1 MWTCITEYY
10 FEGPGYEILTL
21 RQGLNQIMQQAL
33 ERAPE
38 GGDTKG
44 GAYGKL
50 GLGHIWKALGKPE
63 GISSDGALIH
73 RIQAGDCYLLRNGK
87 WAMALQVW
95 NGDFRDLWDAVLQ
108 KWAPHCRYYYLI
120 CGDVVESNDIKR
132 KYFTWDYV
140 TQIAFSRQTP
150 EEIRKV
156 FEPYA
161 DHRFTIFEDWSDS
174 FLDNRYTYWHQP
186 ALKQLLL
193 KLLPRPDLEM
203 YSFLTQFSQK
213 MHLSGLR
220 MCYSTYITICPVH
233 YVERREP
240 FYTIPALEQMRKQGL
255 ID

>member
-1 MWTCITEYY
+1 M
-10 FEGPGYEILTL
+10 
-21 RQGLNQIMQQAL
+21 
-33 ERAPE
+33 
-38 GGDTKG
+38 
-44 GAYGKL
+44 
-50 GLGHIWKALGKPE
+50 
-63 GISSDGALIH
+63 
-73 RIQAGDCYLLRNGK
+73 
-87 WAMALQVW
+87 
-95 NGDFRDLWDAVLQ
+95 
-108 KWAPHCRYYYLI
+108 
-120 CGDVVESNDIKR
+120 
-132 KYFTWDYV
+132 

-161 DHRFTIFEDWSDS
+161 DHRFTTFEDWSDS

-203 YSFLTQFSQK
+203 YSFLTQFSQE

-240 FYTIPALEQMRKQGL
+240 FYTIPVLEQMRKQGL